1 MRRAKRKR
9 LARERRKHRRFVEA
23 ERFWWK
29 LAEIRAWLR
38 IIWDA
43 HHGDQDEAR
52 RGMWRLLNA
61 ADRSGT

>member
-23 ERFWWK
+23 LLAWWK
-29 LAEIRAWLR
+29 PAEIRAWLR

-43 HHGDQDEAR
+43 DHGDQDEAR
-52 RGMWRLLNA
+52 RGARRLLNA